1 MPTRYK
7 WYAVVFTVVA
17 VLTVILLAA
26 DMFTSPNPA
35 QTTVPVEEN
44 GDYQASPENE
54 KPMADE
60 GGPYR

>member
-7 WYAVVFTVVA
+7 WYAVVFSIA
-17 VLTVILLAA
+17 VILTVILLTMDVSMA
-26 DMFTSPNPA
+26 PNPA

-44 GDYQASPENE
+44 SDYQASPENE
-54 KPMADE
+54 KPMAEE